1 MSNAQ
6 KPKCSQIIKTKNDQ
20 ISFDDPI
27 TVEQIKNQ
35 DSKESNY

>member
-1 MSNAQ
+1 MVRWG
-6 KPKCSQIIKTKNDQ
+6 IKIKNDQ

-27 TVEQIKNQ
+27 SVEQIKNQ